1 MFLRPLTLIGI
12 IVSIVTGISLGVL
25 AHLHINHPKPTNAV
39 TTLSSVLSQ
48 VTEGYVEDVSES
60 ELLEHALQGM
70 MLSLDNHS
78 DFLSAKSFSALKDQT
93 NGRFGGIGIELGKI
107 EGHYA
112 VIAPLDHSPADRA
125 GIKAGDRLIKLDN
138 KSVADMS
145 LTSLSEALRG
155 SPGTELTLQIRREGV
170 VAPLDFELTRAVV
183 QLQSVQHRWLEP
195 GFGYIRLSQFQT
207 STARDL
213 SAALKGFDATDAAN
227 ADGLKGLVLDLRNN
241 PGGTL
246 QSSVAVADHFLER
259 GLIVYTEG
267 RLRSSFTKYRATKG
281 DLAAGV
287 PMIVLINGGSAS
299 AAEILAGA
307 LQDQGRAKLMGTKSF
322 GKGSVQSVLPINEAQ
337 AIKIT
342 TAYYFTPSGRSIHKR
357 GIEPD
362 FIIDVE
368 DKQLLTEAVDF
379 LKRESAKELQS
390 GL

>member
-170 VAPLDFELTRAVV
+170 VAPLDFELTRAIV

-213 SAALKGFDATDAAN
+213 SAVLKGFDATDAAN